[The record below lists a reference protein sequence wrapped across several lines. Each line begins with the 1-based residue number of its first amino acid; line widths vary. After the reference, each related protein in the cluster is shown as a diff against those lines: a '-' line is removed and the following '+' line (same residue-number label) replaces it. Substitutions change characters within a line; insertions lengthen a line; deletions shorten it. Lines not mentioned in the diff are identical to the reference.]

1 MEKIIITILTL
12 SIWLL
17 VVKIKRLSSFID
29 SHKAIMN
36 SDVDLIQIYKERIE
50 FLEKDRGDYYAF
62 LERVMKSNKD
72 LTEQSK

>member
-62 LERVMKSNKD
+62 LERVRQLSND